1 MAGDGEGGSALAVS
15 ARTEINRERLQSWQR
30 FQQWIDG
37 HSDSAWV
44 FRGLGDLGFQ
54 LVPTIGRIPR
64 YSLSRE
70 RAVLA
75 SFRRRVPQF
84 VSDVGLN
91 DWEHLALAQHH
102 GVPTRLLDWT
112 TNPLV
117 AAYFAASAQ
126 PAPTDVERDGVT
138 IRAVPEPETVDC
150 RIVAT
155 RVRHARV
162 IEIDAAAD
170 PFGLTDIGFVLPR
183 AVSNRIGSQSGLF
196 SVHPTPDAPWLDPL
210 KRTEDLFD
218 IPGDHRD
225 FFLRRLFYLGVD
237 PLYLM
242 GGLDGLGAR
251 AAWQGSRGVGVGAIT

>member
-1 MAGDGEGGSALAVS
+1 MAVS
-15 ARTEINRERLQSWQR
+15 ARTRSNLERLQSWQR

-37 HSDSAWV
+37 HSDSTWV
-44 FRGLGDLGFQ
+44 FRGLGDAGFQ
-54 LVPTIGRIPR
+54 LVPTIGRIPL

-126 PAPTDVERDGVT
+126 PALVDVERDGAT
-138 IRAVPEPETVDC
+138 IRAVPERETVNC
-150 RIVAT
+150 RIIAT

-162 IEIDAAAD
+162 IDIDVIAD
-170 PFGLTDIGFVLPR
+170 PFGLTDVGFVLPR
-183 AVSNRIGSQSGLF
+183 AISNRIGSQSGLF
-196 SVHPTPDAPWLDPL
+196 SVHPLPDTPWLDPL
-210 KRTEDLFD
+210 RRAEDMFE